1 MMAQYLRDYARD
13 HPNEPVDTGN
23 FEFLRGAAHLGGDRD
38 LVPLPDAEV
47 TAIGMRSFDSID
59 AAVQAVGNVDLADG
73 ARQSLEDSGLEESG
87 ETEMRDLR
95 PYSDHV
101 ILSQIQGTMY
111 CDYSVAFR
119 VEGALLVPT
128 SLPDDG
134 GGERCWTLGLTALR
148 IGQNAF
154 PAVWEVASEPAD
166 LAYSISLLNAEG
178 SVLSQQKAFCRV
190 NISFQPT
197 LHIISWYPAKG
208 VDVAFLSKLRATLEP
223 MLTRDDAAQWAAH
236 AKALRP
242 EPRGDD
248 PYDRLLRA
256 ATDNSQELLHAIDP
270 TSLMAEM
277 PNVEQESYTSWG
289 PSDFIP
295 QPDLMQ
301 LGHHRLLVITGQPT
315 LGWRTWP
322 DLAFAVWEWTGA
334 EVIPVVS
341 GYLAKKA
348 TSPAIQAE

>member
-1 MMAQYLRDYARD
+1 MLSRSVAIAAMICASGSWAAAEDPRKAPCEIMAQYLRDYARD

-23 FEFLRGAAHLGGDRD
+23 FEFLRGAAHVGGDRD
-38 LVPLPDAEV
+38 LVPPPDAEV

-73 ARQSLEDSGLEESG
+73 ARQSL
-87 ETEMRDLR
+87 
-95 PYSDHV
+95 
-101 ILSQIQGTMY
+101 
-111 CDYSVAFR
+111 AFR

-197 LHIISWYPAKG
+197 LHIVSWYPAKG
-208 VDVAFLSKLRATLEP
+208 ADVAFLSKLRATLEP
-223 MLTRDDAAQWAAH
+223 MLTRDDADQWAAH

-248 PYDRLLRA
+248 PYDRLLRV

-270 TSLMAEM
+270 TSLMAEL
-277 PNVEQESYTSWG
+277 PNVEQESYSSWG

-348 TSPAIQAE
+348 TSPTIQAE